1 MQSLTSVNR
10 VDNFNE
16 NFIKNRQPAKLS
28 QLLAIGQQSM
38 GIPKTRK
45 IDSKVLEKDLNDSFG
60 TDIDFDEH
68 YP

>member
-10 VDNFNE
+10 VDNFND
-16 NFIKNRQPAKLS
+16 NFIKNRKPAKLS

>member
-1 MQSLTSVNR
+1 
-10 VDNFNE
+10 
-16 NFIKNRQPAKLS
+16 
-28 QLLAIGQQSM
+28 M

-45 IDSKVLEKDLNDSFG
+45 IDSKVIEKDLNDSFG